1 MRKIILSIL
10 TLLSVTSLSAATVYC
25 KMAQSWW
32 TADGAAVG
40 VHYWGGG
47 TSAGTTW
54 PGVRMS
60 PVSGQDGMWSYD
72 VPSDVAGLIF
82 TRVNG
87 SGDIIYWDAKTKDLK
102 LPTDGKNLYTIT
114 SASAVW
120 GDPGCDGEWSV
131 FDGEGGGDT
140 PGGGGSD
147 PITPGD
153 DYSSAVP
160 SECTDVMLQ
169 AFYWGSNSNTT
180 YGGSQWSTLQSQASE
195 ISQYFQLVWLP
206 PSCLANDNMGY
217 LPKQYPNQNSKMGM
231 KAGLKNLINALHNG
245 GTRVLADVV
254 INHAANSSSWNDFV
268 EQDFGTYGKFQP
280 QSSWI
285 TSDDEAKSKGY
296 SVGTNADDGQE
307 SNRNYGSARDW
318 DHKSSNVQA
327 MCKAYLKFLK
337 GEIGYDGYRFDY
349 CGGYHVSHINDYVSA
364 AKPYISVMEYW
375 NGDANVLKNRI
386 DDASKNTM
394 TFDFA
399 SFYTAYQQG
408 IASNNYNKL
417 VKPGLRGKNYQ
428 KYAVNF
434 IDNHDTF
441 NRGDINN
448 ADCGNKKDGSSIN
461 NKELIMQ
468 CNAYMLSMPGIPCVF
483 WPHWYT
489 YKSDIKAMIT
499 ARRSAGIHSESEVSE
514 TSGSGYYEATVTGK
528 YGKVV
533 LYLGSSASKAAPAG
547 YKQAVKGAKYAM
559 YYIGT
564 MPQAV
569 ENVEIEQPMLDK
581 TSPMFNIMGL
591 QVDANYRGIVIQN
604 GNKYLL
610 Q

>member
-1 MRKIILSIL
+1 MRKIGMFIL
-10 TLLSVTSLSAATVYC
+10 TLLSVALLSTPAMVYAECQDGPYDLYINNNKVGTFVDAGMSPDNLPQLNVAASVKKGDKVQFCNASCNEFFFPQTIERGGDVDGGGNFTVAADYATC
-25 KMAQSWW
+25 N
-32 TADGAAVG
+32 ADGCYNFWWKKQYGA
-40 VHYWGGG
+40 
-47 TSAGTTW
+47 
-54 PGVRMS
+54 
-60 PVSGQDGMWSYD
+60 D
-72 VPSDVAGLIF
+72 
-82 TRVNG
+82 
-87 SGDIIYWDAKTKDLK
+87 K
-102 LPTDGKNLYTIT
+102 LYIGTDG
-114 SASAVW
+114 
-120 GDPGCDGEWSV
+120 DC
-131 FDGEGGGDT
+131 GDT

-147 PITPGD
+147 PITPGG

-160 SECTDVMLQ
+160 AQCTDVMLQ

-206 PSCLANDNMGY
+206 PSCLANDDMGY

-231 KAGLKNLINALHNG
+231 KAGLKNLISALHNG

-296 SVGTNADDGQE
+296 NVGTNADDGQE

-318 DHKSSNVQA
+318 DHKNSNVQA

-375 NGDANVLKNRI
+375 NGDANTLKTRI
-386 DDASKNTM
+386 DQAGKNTM

-408 IASNNYNKL
+408 IGKDSPDYSKL

-434 IDNHDTF
+434 VDNHDTF

-483 WPHWYT
+483 WPHWYK
-489 YKSDIKAMIT
+489 YKADIKAMIT

-514 TSGSGYYEATVTGK
+514 TSGSGYYEATITGK
-528 YGKVV
+528 TGKVI
-533 LYLGSSASKAAPAG
+533 LYLGSSASKAAPSG
-547 YKQAVKGAKYAM
+547 YKQAVKGSKYAM
-559 YYIGT
+559 YYTGT
-564 MPQAV
+564 MPISD
-569 ENVEIEQPMLDK
+569 IEQTHSVKQSLD
-581 TSPMFNIMGL
+581 TNEPMFNIMGQ

-604 GNKYLL
+604 GNKYIL

>member
-1 MRKIILSIL
+1 MKKLSLFIIS
-10 TLLSVTSLSAATVYC
+10 LLSVAYLATPAMVYADCTDGPYDLYVNNSKVGTFADAGTSPDNLPQLKACASVKAGDKVQFCNASCNEFFFPQTVERGGEV
-25 KMAQSWW
+25 
-32 TADGAAVG
+32 D
-40 VHYWGGG
+40 GGG
-47 TSAGTTW
+47 NFT
-54 PGVRMS
+54 
-60 PVSGQDGMWSYD
+60 VSS
-72 VPSDVAGLIF
+72 SFATCNVAGCYNF
-82 TRVNG
+82 WWKKSYGN
-87 SGDIIYWDAKTKDLK
+87 DK
-102 LPTDGKNLYTIT
+102 LYIGTDGDC
-114 SASAVW
+114 SGS
-120 GDPGCDGEWSV
+120 S
-131 FDGEGGGDT
+131 
-140 PGGGGSD
+140 GGGGSGGD
-147 PITPGD
+147 PINPGT
-153 DYSSAVP
+153 DYNTAVP
-160 SECTDVMLQ
+160 SQCTDVMLQ

-206 PSCLANDNMGY
+206 PSCLANDDMGY

-254 INHAANSSSWNDFV
+254 INHAANSSSWNDYV

-285 TSDDEAKSKGY
+285 TSDDEAKNKGY

-307 SNRNYGSARDW
+307 NNRNYPDARDW
-318 DHKSSNVQA
+318 DHKNSNVQA
-327 MCKAYLKFLK
+327 MCRAYLKFLK
-337 GEIGYDGYRFDY
+337 GEMGYDGYRFDY
-349 CGGYHVSHINDYVSA
+349 CGGFHVSHINDYVSA

-375 NGDANVLKNRI
+375 NGDANVLKSRI

-408 IASNNYNKL
+408 IASNDYSKL
-417 VKPGLRGKNYQ
+417 VKPGMRGKGYQ

-434 IDNHDTF
+434 VDNHDTF
-441 NRGDINN
+441 NRGDISNT
-448 ADCGNKKDGSSIN
+448 DCGKKSDGSSIN

-483 WPHWYT
+483 WPHWYK

-499 ARRSAGIHSESEVSE
+499 ARRNAGIHSESAVSE

-528 YGKVV
+528 YGKVI
-533 LYLGSSASKAAPAG
+533 LYLGSSASKSAPSG
-547 YKQAVKGAKYAM
+547 YKQAVKGSKYAM
-559 YYIGT
+559 YYTGT

-581 TSPMFNIMGL
+581 TSPMFNLMGQ
-591 QVDANYRGIVIQN
+591 QVDASYKGIIIQN
-604 GNKYLL
+604 GCKYLL
-610 Q
+610 H